1 MGQATVEAAL
11 LMPMILLAILLLAQP
26 AIVLYDRAVM
36 EAAASEGCR
45 ILETLSSEDEDA
57 ARAAIER
64 RLSAIPDVDIFHSSA
79 WTIEISGGEGSAQ
92 ASVRI
97 EHSLRPLPLIGAG
110 MGFIGLA
117 DANGLFVQEVSRT
130 TEVLD
135 EWVIESRFGA
145 DIEAWIDRW
154 EEKA

>member
-1 MGQATVEAAL
+1 MGQATVEAAF
-11 LMPMILLAILLLAQP
+11 LMPMILLAILLLVQP

-36 EAAASEGCR
+36 EAAASEACR
-45 ILETLSSEDEDA
+45 ILETLSSEDEEA

-64 RLSAIPDVDIFHSSA
+64 RLSAIPDVDIFHSGA

-110 MGFIGLA
+110 MGFMGLA
-117 DANGLFVQEVSRT
+117 DASGLFVQEVSRT

-135 EWVIESRFGA
+135 EWVVESRFGA
-145 DIEAWIDRW
+145 DVEAWIDRW

>member
-1 MGQATVEAAL
+1 
-11 LMPMILLAILLLAQP
+11 MPVILLGMLLLIQP

-45 ILETLSSEDEDA
+45 ILATLNAGDEDA
-57 ARAAIER
+57 ARLAIER
-64 RLSAIPDVDIFHSSA
+64 RLSAIPDADIFHSGA
-79 WTIEISGGEGSAQ
+79 WTIEISGSEGSAQ
-92 ASVRI
+92 ASVHI
-97 EHSLRPLPLIGAG
+97 EHGLRPLPLIGAG
-110 MGFIGLA
+110 MGFMGLVDA
-117 DANGLFVQEVSRT
+117 DGLFVHDVSRT

-145 DIEAWIDRW
+145 DAEAWIERW